1 MKAKT
6 RLGAPKHA
14 KCDIFFC
21 YEDYDGNR
29 YGNYDELTRDGRKP
43 FSLCGYLYSYW
54 FNASELIDEKDI
66 TRRPTRKEVAEF
78 ITHCKKV
85 ITD

>member
-6 RLGAPKHA
+6 RLREKEYS

-29 YGNYDELTRDGRKP
+29 FGNYDELIKDGREP
-43 FSLCGYLYSYW
+43 FVLCGYLYSYW
-54 FNASELIDEKDI
+54 FNKSELIDEKDI
-66 TRRPTRKEVAEF
+66 TRRPTRTEVADF

>member
-1 MKAKT
+1 MKAIT
-6 RLGAPKHA
+6 RLSPPKFA

-21 YEDYDGNR
+21 YEDYEGNR
-29 YGNYDELTRDGRKP
+29 YGNYDELIKGGLTP
-43 FSLCGYLYSYW
+43 YVLCGYLYSYW

-66 TRRPTRKEVAEF
+66 TRRPTRTEVAEF